1 MRLCVL
7 LGFGIAGQAVSMS
20 LNYWRKKMAA
30 EIVSIVIEVDGQLSQ
45 VAIPKDR
52 KELLLGMIA
61 SVFDDGRIQAVKLDS
76 TWKKIPLSE
85 VNKNE

>member
-1 MRLCVL
+1 M
-7 LGFGIAGQAVSMS
+7 AV
-20 LNYWRKKMAA
+20 
-30 EIVSIVIEVDGQLSQ
+30 EIVSIVIEVDGQLYQ